1 MRNKIL
7 IAVAIMLPLCTWAQ
21 KNPLKTQSD
30 SLSYAVGIN
39 LAHSLKQGGI
49 KELEK
54 DAFYLAI
61 THVLEE
67 NKQLMDIQTAGKI
80 VNEYIA
86 SKQQGASASVN
97 LMESEKWL
105 GKNRTQKGV
114 VTLASGLQY
123 KVLAAGSGPSPTT
136 SNKVTVHY
144 TGKLV
149 DGTVFDS
156 SVQRGTPATFGVT
169 QVIKG
174 WTEALQL
181 MKVGS
186 KWMLYIHPDL
196 AYGTSARAPGGPNK
210 LLIFEVEL
218 LGIK

>member
-1 MRNKIL
+1 MRNRITIL
-7 IAVAIMLPLCTWAQ
+7 VAIMLPLSIWAQ
-21 KNPLKTQSD
+21 KNPLKTPLD
-30 SLSYAVGIN
+30 SISYAVGIN
-39 LAHSLKQGGI
+39 LAHSLKLGGI
-49 KELEK
+49 KELDK
-54 DAFYLAI
+54 DAFYLAV
-61 THVLEE
+61 THVLEG
-67 NKQLMDIQTAGKI
+67 NKLLMDNQTAGKI

-86 SKQQGASASVN
+86 SKQQGAASVN

-105 GKNRTQKGV
+105 GENRTKKGII
-114 VTLASGLQY
+114 TLASGLQY
-123 KVLAAGSGPSPTT
+123 KVLTAGTGPSPST

-144 TGKLV
+144 TGTLV
-149 DGTVFDS
+149 DGKVFDS